1 MMFGLLS
8 VLGLACSVEAPIE
21 TVEENPISI
30 GEVSTN
36 QGTIAPSSWPMGFP
50 AVQDLALM
58 FQGQDPIIS
67 AGDMTSK
74 GDVFL
79 PYRWVKAVSD
89 SYYNTEV
96 GDALEWENIYEDWR
110 LVSMRIVP
118 CAPLGVAVTQDPQE
132 LCWPMVRLV
141 WQPVLLD
148 HHVGWTTFSEY
159 ADDRAIHALYPLDAR
174 DEAGDIV
181 GVPVKEAIVNHLRE
195 GGLADSIPDE
205 VMKEFAIQRDQT
217 ASWLLSNT
225 LSLRGNLSA
234 GEWDDYGIR
243 SEWIYDD
250 TDSVFQN
257 RLRSFLSEVAHPD
270 QLRELTSFSLPS
282 GREPAHLD
290 IWVFLAFAGQG
301 GNITP
306 VDLEVFDRETGRLL
320 INMGKTQTVGMASED
335 EIILESIA
343 QGNEVLAE
351 QVVLD
356 TDDPTISKLAN
367 PNEFLVPNT
376 SCASC
381 HKLNDLRFDMH
392 NLSSLEDRAMTVSPR
407 VKQDVL
413 FDQLWAKEL
422 VERVAP

>member
-1 MMFGLLS
+1 MLGLWT
-8 VLGLACSVEAPIE
+8 VLGTACSVEAPIDA
-21 TVEENPISI
+21 VAKAPVLI
-30 GEVSTN
+30 GEVSNN
-36 QGTIAPSSWPMGFP
+36 QGTIDPSSWPMGFP

-58 FQGQDPIIS
+58 FQGKEPILS

-79 PYRWVKAVSD
+79 PYRWVQAVSD
-89 SYYNTEV
+89 SYLNTEV
-96 GDALEWENIYEDWR
+96 GEALEWENIYEDWR

-148 HHVGWTTFSEY
+148 HYVGWTTFSEY
-159 ADDRAIHALYPLDAR
+159 ADDRAIHALYPLEAR
-174 DEAGDIV
+174 DAQGNIV
-181 GVPVKEAIVNHLRE
+181 DAPMKNAIADHLRE
-195 GGLADSIPDE
+195 GGLADSIPDDVVE
-205 VMKEFAIQRDQT
+205 EFSKQRDQT
-217 ASWLLSNT
+217 ASWLLSKT
-225 LSLRGNLSA
+225 LSLRSELSA
-234 GEWDDYGIR
+234 RSWDEYDIR
-243 SEWIYDD
+243 SEWIFDE
-250 TDSVFQN
+250 TASVFQG

-270 QLRELTSFSLPS
+270 QLRELTSFSLPE

-290 IWVFLAFAGQG
+290 IWVFLAFSGLD

-320 INMGKTQTVGMASED
+320 MNMGKTQTVSMASED
-335 EIILESIA
+335 ELIVESIE
-343 QGNEVLAE
+343 QGNEALAE
-351 QVVLD
+351 QVV
-356 TDDPTISKLAN
+356 TSPDDPTIDVLSN

-381 HKLNDLRFDMH
+381 HKLNDLRFDLH
-392 NLSSLEDRAMTVSPR
+392 NLSSLEDRAITVSPR

-413 FDQLWAKEL
+413 ADQLWTMGL
-422 VERVAP
+422 RERK